1 MKKILILSLLVF
13 ISTASFAQ
21 GGRDIYNRYSGKKG
35 VSAVYISPT
44 MFSLM
49 KSLPDVEV
57 ESKDVNLGRII
68 KTFEGM
74 YLLSVENPELSASLS
89 AEIGNMVKSG
99 RYELLMEAK
108 DEGETARIYI
118 IQKDGIVSDFLMIAE
133 EEREVSVISIV
144 GSMPLDELSAMIAGA
159 EDN

>member
-13 ISTASFAQ
+13 ICTASFAQ

-118 IQKDGIVSDFLMIAE
+118 IQKDGIVSDFLMLAE
-133 EEREVSVISIV
+133 EGREVSVISIV

-159 EDN
+159 ADN

>member
-13 ISTASFAQ
+13 ICTASFAQ

-74 YLLSVENPELSASLS
+74 YLLSVENPELAASLS

-118 IQKDGIVSDFLMIAE
+118 IQKDGIVSDFLMLAE
-133 EEREVSVISIV
+133 EGREVSVISIV

-159 EDN
+159 ADN

>member
-1 MKKILILSLLVF
+1 MKKILILSLLIF
-13 ISTASFAQ
+13 ICTASFAQ

-118 IQKDGIVSDFLMIAE
+118 IQKDGIVSDFLMLAE
-133 EEREVSVISIV
+133 EGREVSVISIV

-159 EDN
+159 ADN

>member
-13 ISTASFAQ
+13 ICTASFAQ

-57 ESKDVNLGRII
+57 ESKDVNIGRII

-74 YLLSVENPELSASLS
+74 YLLSVENPELAASLS

-118 IQKDGIVSDFLMIAE
+118 IQKDGIVSDFLMLAE
-133 EEREVSVISIV
+133 EGREVSVISIV

-159 EDN
+159 ADN